1 MEKKIKGI
9 GLLAVGLGA
18 GVIAKKVL
26 DKQKIKQGFE
36 FINEYNSRDYNIVVF
51 KEDGKIIAILQD
63 TTGYRTKYIYRGTKK
78 DDKVAWFKS
87 IDNNSKLRLSF
98 VKDNIYICTIYGGR
112 ANKEVLDK
120 VVLTANN

>member
-63 TTGYRTKYIYRGTKK
+63 TIGYRTKYIYRGTNK
-78 DDKVAWFKS
+78 DNKVAWFKS